1 MNKQFSRYFTI
12 GILNTLVHWGVFL
25 FLHWIILLEQ
35 SLSNMGGFIFAVI
48 FSFFMNAKF
57 TFNQAT
63 SIERFLGYIT
73 FMGGISYLIG
83 KWADKLELPALVTL
97 VSFSGI
103 SLVLGFFYSKFIIFK
118 G

>member
-1 MNKQFSRYFTI
+1 M
-12 GILNTLVHWGVFL
+12 
-25 FLHWIILLEQ
+25 
-35 SLSNMGGFIFAVI
+35 
-48 FSFFMNAKF
+48 
-57 TFNQAT
+57 QAT

-73 FMGGISYLIG
+73 FMGGLSYLIG

>member
-73 FMGGISYLIG
+73 LIG

>member
-48 FSFFMNAKF
+48 FSFFMNAKL
-57 TFNQAT
+57 FN
-63 SIERFLGYIT
+63 
-73 FMGGISYLIG
+73 
-83 KWADKLELPALVTL
+83 W
-97 VSFSGI
+97 
-103 SLVLGFFYSKFIIFK
+103 
-118 G
+118 